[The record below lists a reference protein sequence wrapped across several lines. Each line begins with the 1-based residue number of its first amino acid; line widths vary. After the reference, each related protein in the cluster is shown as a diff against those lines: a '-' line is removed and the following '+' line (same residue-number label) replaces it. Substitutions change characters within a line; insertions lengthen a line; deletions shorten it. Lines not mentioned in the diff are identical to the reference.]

1 MVEVAQSLPDG
12 RINKAELARIRRE
25 GLSHPPDRRPPGGGP
40 AAGGHCPP
48 SPPHHFCPRHG
59 NPDLQGEPVRIS
71 ACRLPR
77 PGGSGIVGPQEVI
90 GMNRPHLGVT
100 GQRFWVV
107 VFALVSL
114 GVMAGGLAYYRYEYG
129 RICRDKYQELAAIAE
144 LKVGQILEWRRER
157 LSDAGRI
164 VRSPFLAK
172 AIANWLQDPGNPGLR
187 AALPTSIWPNS

>member
-1 MVEVAQSLPDG
+1 
-12 RINKAELARIRRE
+12 
-25 GLSHPPDRRPPGGGP
+25 
-40 AAGGHCPP
+40 
-48 SPPHHFCPRHG
+48 
-59 NPDLQGEPVRIS
+59 
-71 ACRLPR
+71 
-77 PGGSGIVGPQEVI
+77 
-90 GMNRPHLGVT
+90 MNRPHLGVT